1 MIVGF
6 QTILLKEKE
15 TVLVPKNEG
24 TLIRNVSELEFLGK
38 KKIFGGEIVSIHS
51 DMLGA
56 TNFEL

>member
-6 QTILLKEKE
+6 QKILLKEKE

-38 KKIFGGEIVSIHS
+38 KKKFGGGNCLYSQ
-51 DMLGA
+51 
-56 TNFEL
+56 